1 MIMRF
6 SGMKLNKPAYIL
18 IILLC
23 IAEMLVEMTCVTY
36 PEFQDT
42 WSYYGAIDCILK
54 GSINDFRTPVYP
66 IFLALCHFPFREMEM
81 SWIVIAVV
89 QWAIFM
95 VSVIAF
101 GQLCKRI
108 VGNNVV
114 SLWLTVFYALWP
126 GITLSNNVILTESL
140 AVSGVTFFMY
150 CMVKAF
156 QDNSVK
162 YMLAS
167 VLLVLTLIFLRPI
180 FVYLILAVVLFAL
193 CIMFIN
199 HTKYRRLAWCAIA
212 GGIICT
218 GFVTLYMA
226 EMKHRYNVFSIS
238 TVTTHNNFFF
248 IAEMT
253 PPDSEYAGND
263 SLRIEL
269 KEFMESKETDFGK
282 IWGRL
287 YDMLDKY
294 GDARMGQEVNALI
307 SDRRSEMAELIMRR
321 FVDAADYPIF
331 FNMEIGILDKFT
343 PRIWIIYVLFFVS
356 SILIL
361 YGLVKK
367 RIEIPKVFICWLV
380 FSGGVLTGIAGG
392 QDGWDRLLLPA
403 MSAMLILGGYIISS
417 VQMFKR

>member
-1 MIMRF
+1 
-6 SGMKLNKPAYIL
+6 MKLNKPAYIL

-36 PEFQDT
+36 PKFQDT
-42 WSYYGAIDCILK
+42 WSYYGAIDCILQ
-54 GSINDFRTPVYP
+54 GSINEFRTPVYP
-66 IFLALCHFPFREMEM
+66 IFLALCHLPFRDMEM
-81 SWIVIAVV
+81 SWVVIAVV

-101 GQLCKRI
+101 GQLCKRV
-108 VGNNVV
+108 VGDNAV
-114 SLWLTVFYALWP
+114 SLWLTVFYSLWP

-167 VLLVLTLIFLRPI
+167 VLLVFLLIFLRPI
-180 FVYLILAVVLFAL
+180 FVYIVLAVVLFAL

-199 HTKYRRLAWCAIA
+199 YTKYRRLAWCAIA

-253 PPDSEYAGND
+253 PPDSEYAGSD
-263 SLRIEL
+263 SLRVEL
-269 KEFMESKETDFGK
+269 KEFMESKETNFDI
-282 IWGRL
+282 IWNRL
-287 YDMLDKY
+287 YKMLDKY
-294 GDARMGQEVNALI
+294 GEARMGHEVNALMA
-307 SDRRSEMAELIMRR
+307 DRRDEMAVLVMKR
-321 FVDAADYPIF
+321 FMDAATSPIF
-331 FNMEIGILDKFT
+331 FNMEFGVLDKFT
-343 PRIWIIYVLFFVS
+343 PRMWVVYLIFFAS

-361 YGLVKK
+361 SGFVK
-367 RIEIPKVFICWLV
+367 RRVDIPMAFLCWLV

-392 QDGWDRLLLPA
+392 QDGWDRLTLPA
-403 MSAMLILGGYIISS
+403 IPAMLVLIGYIICS
-417 VQMFKR
+417 VHRLKNGMTLQD